1 VPKQNRIF
9 VVSANLEQEF
19 WNIDVIKNAASHNQ
33 VTLTSGRFVEVMGM
47 KFFISGLV
55 PQIGGKDNVIGIYGP
70 GLAFILSRF
79 IDIKETYAPELL
91 ADAIDLLAHA
101 AAELDD
107 NKFAVV
113 VKKP

>member
-1 VPKQNRIF
+1 
-9 VVSANLEQEF
+9 
-19 WNIDVIKNAASHNQ
+19 
-33 VTLTSGRFVEVMGM
+33 MGM

-55 PQIGGKDNVIGIYGP
+55 PQLTAKDNILGFYGP
-70 GLAFILSRF
+70 GLAFILSRWAQ
-79 IDIKETYAPELL
+79 IKETYDPELL